1 MQTSILW
8 SSIFNKSRLLM
19 LLISFLLTISDNY
32 SNSMKDGDLTI
43 GVNALRVQGEFDLS
57 QEFFVFLAKFGF
69 QKTDVREPNNTQ
81 GVIFGNITTSSKS
94 LRDSTEFNQN
104 QTKGNDAGNLLLEYY
119 LTFQLQYNEFP
130 IANYF

>member
-32 SNSMKDGDLTI
+32 SNYMKDGDLTI

-94 LRDSTEFNQN
+94 LHDSTEFNQN
-104 QTKGNDAGNLLLEYY
+104 QTKGSDSGNLLLEYY
-119 LTFQLQYNEFP
+119 LTFKLQ
-130 IANYF
+130 